1 MKIPVVKHLCET
13 YSLEE
18 ITLAE
23 EQLAEGEVP
32 SIQIEGE
39 DEGEQ
44 LTHAF
49 AAKYILERVAEGQ
62 EFKAALRE
70 FTQKVRTSIS

>member
-1 MKIPVVKHLCET
+1 MLVET

-18 ITLAE
+18 ICRAE
-23 EQLAEGEVP
+23 ERILDGQETE
-32 SIQIEGE
+32 IQIEGE
-39 DEGEQ
+39 DAGEQ

-49 AAKYILERVAEGQ
+49 AAKYILEKMAAGMA
-62 EFKAALRE
+62 FKDALRE